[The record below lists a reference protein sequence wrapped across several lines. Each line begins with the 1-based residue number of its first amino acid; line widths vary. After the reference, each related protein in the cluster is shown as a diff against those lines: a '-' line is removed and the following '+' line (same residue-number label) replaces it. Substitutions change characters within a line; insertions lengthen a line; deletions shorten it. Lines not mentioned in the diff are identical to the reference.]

1 MSLPFVTSAPGKVIL
16 FGEHSAVYDKRAIA
30 ASINSLRTYLYTS
43 ENSND
48 DTITLDFPDIELH
61 HTWQHHTLAKIPP
74 TSDHDSIEPHIAN
87 NILQIIQE
95 SNIVNPL
102 HINAAFCFLYL
113 YKCLIPLQSNIRFK
127 LISTSP
133 IGAGLG
139 SSAAISVVLSHAML
153 HLSSNFNNNHTNI
166 TKDLINKYA
175 FLGEKCIH
183 GNPSGIDNLVST
195 HGGAISY
202 QRNGDT
208 RILDINMN
216 HTDLLLTYTKVPRST
231 KTLVAHVKTLH
242 DSMPQIIEPVLQ
254 SMHTIAIDA
263 ERLLLLSSSSQNDNT
278 EGLAKLIA
286 INQALL
292 QSLGVSHESIE
303 RVKLL
308 SDNLGIGPT
317 KLTGAGGGG
326 CTFTLIQDK
335 THLSTFKEILN
346 QDYQF
351 ETIETQ
357 LGGPG
362 CLIVPRTKLTPQ
374 HIEKIDI
381 LFNGTD
387 LSRSEIDE
395 ILLPGPNQFL
405 PWD

>member
-30 ASINSLRTYLYTS
+30 ASINSLRTYLYVS
-43 ENSND
+43 ENINHNES
-48 DTITLDFPDIELH
+48 ITLDFPDIQLH
-61 HTWQHHTLAKIPP
+61 HTWEQSTLAKIPRP
-74 TSDHDSIEPHIAN
+74 TDHDLIEPHISKI
-87 NILQIIQE
+87 ILQTIEE
-95 SNIVNPL
+95 SNITNPL
-102 HINAAFCFLYL
+102 HVNATFCFLYL
-113 YKCLIPLQSNIRFK
+113 YKCLVPQQSNISFK

-153 HLSSNFNNNHTNI
+153 YLSSNDSKNNNI
-166 TKDLINKYA
+166 TKDSINKYA

-208 RILDINMN
+208 RILNINMDD
-216 HTDLLLTYTKVPRST
+216 TDLLLTYTRVPRST
-231 KTLVAHVKTLH
+231 KTLVSHVKTLH
-242 DSMPQIIEPVLQ
+242 DSMPQIIQPILQ
-254 SMHTIAIDA
+254 SMDTIAVEA
-263 ERLLLLSSSSQNDNT
+263 ETILSQDNNSDT
-278 EGLAKLIA
+278 QQLGQLIS

-303 RVKLL
+303 RVRSL
-308 SDNLGIGPT
+308 SDELAIGPT

-335 THLSTFKEILN
+335 THLSKFKSILN
-346 QDYQF
+346 EDYNF

-362 CLIVPRTKLTPQ
+362 CLIAPNTKLTPD
-374 HIEKIDI
+374 HIAKIDL
-381 LFNGTD
+381 LFQSSD
-387 LSRSEIDE
+387 LSRSEIDQ

-405 PWD
+405 PWE